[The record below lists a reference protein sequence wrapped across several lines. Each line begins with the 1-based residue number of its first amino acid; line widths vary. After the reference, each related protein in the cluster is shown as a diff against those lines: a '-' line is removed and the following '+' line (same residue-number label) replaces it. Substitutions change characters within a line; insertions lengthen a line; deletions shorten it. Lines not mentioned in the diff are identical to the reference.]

1 MPQSGREPPVEE
13 TPPTRETLPQDTL
26 RRWDPER
33 IGPYVVLGRLGSG
46 SMGQVYLGRSAAG
59 RLVAVKTIRVE
70 LAEEAGFRHRFAQEV
85 AAARK
90 VSGVF
95 TAAVVEADPEAD
107 LPWLATAYVPA
118 PSLAR
123 LVLACGPLPVTTV
136 RWLAAGCA
144 EALESIH
151 GAGLVHRDLKPSN
164 VLVAPDGPRVIDF
177 GVARAAERM
186 GRTTSRGAVGTPAYM
201 APEQARDTHEASV
214 ASDVYSLGATLL
226 FAATGHPPYQG
237 VTVMDVLARLATE
250 EPDLSGLP
258 GDLTELIT
266 ACMHRVPRQRPTSS
280 AMLAQLGD
288 FTEAQADPDE
298 EHAYLPEAAMALIGE
313 YQRSPQL
320 AALSEP
326 DDDRSSDA
334 TAASYTELPASYK
347 PAPRRKPGTG
357 SPGAGEPGW
366 RRWLRSHMA
375 WAGWASVGAALV
387 VVGVILGAALSS
399 SSTPG
404 SGASSNRHPAGA
416 GAAGTAGGAG
426 DGVRHARHNTS
437 GPALCVL
444 NRSEGTPAPRG
455 SSRAAASRPGLS
467 VTVWLTWQSPTAAAP
482 KQTFDHTSPD
492 KPVAGA
498 DGTCQGPGISQ
509 LVPEFVA
516 AGGVHRRGDGIR
528 RPHDQ
533 HGVHRDPR
541 GRAARVISSGST
553 TGLPGGSARPGRP
566 VGSGRPR

>member
-1 MPQSGREPPVEE
+1 M
-13 TPPTRETLPQDTL
+13 RETTL

-59 RLVAVKTIRVE
+59 RLVAVKTIKVE
-70 LAEEAGFRHRFAQEV
+70 LAEDAGFRHRFAQEV

-107 LPWLATAYVPA
+107 LPWLATAYVAA

-288 FTEAQADPDE
+288 FTEAQAGPDE

-320 AALSEP
+320 AAFGQVGAAP
-326 DDDRSSDA
+326 GDDA

-347 PAPRRKPGTG
+347 PAPRRKPGARSG
-357 SPGAGEPGW
+357 PGPGRPGW

-375 WAGWASVGAALV
+375 WAGWASVGAALIV
-387 VVGVILGAALSS
+387 AGVILGAALSS
-399 SSTPG
+399 SSAPTAERDLETDSRLAPVPLAPPVAPNTVCGTSATTPG
-404 SGASSNRHPAGA
+404 
-416 GAAGTAGGAG
+416 
-426 DGVRHARHNTS
+426 
-437 GPALCVL
+437 ALPCACM
-444 NRSEGTPAPRG
+444 NRSEGTPVPRG
-455 SSRAAASRPGLS
+455 SSRAAALPPAPRSRSGSPGR
-467 VTVWLTWQSPTAAAP
+467 A
-482 KQTFDHTSPD
+482 
-492 KPVAGA
+492 
-498 DGTCQGPGISQ
+498 
-509 LVPEFVA
+509 
-516 AGGVHRRGDGIR
+516 RRSR
-528 RPHDQ
+528 RPS
-533 HGVHRDPR
+533 RR
-541 GRAARVISSGST
+541 ST
-553 TGLPGGSARPGRP
+553 L
-566 VGSGRPR
+566 RPRSSRWSPRTGPCAWTSASCSPARCSWDRSSSR

>member
-1 MPQSGREPPVEE
+1 MGSQPRREA
-13 TPPTRETLPQDTL
+13 L

-70 LAEEAGFRHRFAQEV
+70 LAEEAGFRTRFAQEV

-118 PSLAR
+118 PSLSR

-144 EALESIH
+144 EALASIH

-237 VTVMDVLARLATE
+237 ATVMDVLARLATE

-258 GDLTELIT
+258 DELTELIS
-266 ACMHRVPRQRPTSS
+266 ACMHRVPRLRPTSS
-280 AMLAQLGD
+280 AMLVQLGD
-288 FTEAQADPDE
+288 FTVAQAGPDE
-298 EHAYLPEAAMALIGE
+298 EHSYLPDKVMALIGE

-320 AALSEP
+320 GPLGAGL
-326 DDDRSSDA
+326 DDRVDDA
-334 TAASYTELPASYK
+334 TSASYTELPASYK
-347 PAPRRKPGTG
+347 PVPRRRPDHGRSRGAVPPG
-357 SPGAGEPGW
+357 SGW
-366 RRWLRSHMA
+366 RRWLRAHMG

-387 VVGVILGAALSS
+387 VVGVVLGAALSS
-399 SSTPG
+399 SSTPTTPSSPVLGAGPPPAPKTVCGSSGHAG
-404 SGASSNRHPAGA
+404 SGPY
-416 GAAGTAGGAG
+416 
-426 DGVRHARHNTS
+426 
-437 GPALCVL
+437 LCVL
-444 NRSEGTPAPRG
+444 SQSQGTADTAWVVQGSGFPPRT
-455 SSRAAASRPGLS
+455 SVK
-467 VTVWLTWQSPTAAAP
+467 VTVSEIDPQN
-482 KQTFDHTSPD
+482 KRIFRVTSPD
-492 KPVAGA
+492 TPVTGPAG
-498 DGTCQGPGISQ
+498 TFKVPVRQ
-509 LVPEFVA
+509 LY
-516 AGGVHRRGDGIR
+516 
-528 RPHDQ
+528 
-533 HGVHRDPR
+533 
-541 GRAARVISSGST
+541 SGQLQL
-553 TGLPGGSARPGRP
+553 GLVTVS
-566 VGSGRPR
+566 VTGSGGRTTQTEFMVIPSGVPPAG

>member
-1 MPQSGREPPVEE
+1 MGSQQAREP
-13 TPPTRETLPQDTL
+13 L

-70 LAEEAGFRHRFAQEV
+70 LAEEAGFRTRFAQEV

-123 LVLACGPLPVTTV
+123 LVLACGPLPVATV

-144 EALESIH
+144 EALASIH

-186 GRTTSRGAVGTPAYM
+186 GRTTARGAVGTPAYM
-201 APEQARDTHEASV
+201 APEQARDTRQASV

-237 VTVMDVLARLATE
+237 ASVMDVLARLATE

-258 GDLTELIT
+258 GELSELIT
-266 ACMHRVPRQRPTSS
+266 ACMHRVPRQRPTST
-280 AMLAQLGD
+280 AMLVQLGD
-288 FTEAQADPDE
+288 FTVAQAGPDE
-298 EHAYLPEAAMALIGE
+298 EHSYLPDKAMALIAE
-313 YQRSPQL
+313 YQRSPQIGPL
-320 AALSEP
+320 GEFADE
-326 DDDRSSDA
+326 RGDA
-334 TAASYTELPASYK
+334 TSASYTELPASYK
-347 PAPRRKPGTG
+347 PAPRRKPGHGRTG
-357 SPGAGEPGW
+357 TGTGAAGGSGW
-366 RRWLRSHMA
+366 RRWLRAHMA

-387 VVGVILGAALSS
+387 VVGVILGSALSS
-399 SSTPG
+399 SSTPNAVQAPPVPPPAPATVCG
-404 SGASSNRHPAGA
+404 SSGHAGGGPDACMVRQSRGPAGA
-416 GAAGTAGGAG
+416 AWVVRAGGFEPGKPVTVTLTFNSPPQIGPAQKFTRTVRITPSAGTFPLDIKQLFPGALQLGLFDVQVTGSGGREA
-426 DGVRHARHNTS
+426 T
-437 GPALCVL
+437 
-444 NRSEGTPAPRG
+444 T
-455 SSRAAASRPGLS
+455 
-467 VTVWLTWQSPTAAAP
+467 
-482 KQTFDHTSPD
+482 
-492 KPVAGA
+492 
-498 DGTCQGPGISQ
+498 
-509 LVPEFVA
+509 EF
-516 AGGVHRRGDGIR
+516 I
-528 RPHDQ
+528 
-533 HGVHRDPR
+533 
-541 GRAARVISSGST
+541 VI
-553 TGLPGGSARPGRP
+553 PPGR
-566 VGSGRPR
+566 